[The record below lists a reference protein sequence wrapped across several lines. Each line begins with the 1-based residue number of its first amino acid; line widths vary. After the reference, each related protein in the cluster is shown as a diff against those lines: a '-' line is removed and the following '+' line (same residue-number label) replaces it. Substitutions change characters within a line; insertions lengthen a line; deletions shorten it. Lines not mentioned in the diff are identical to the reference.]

1 MSHYKLHF
9 TQFVCLCTNTTK
21 VLMKHKKQSRTIS
34 LVYMLLKYSV
44 LPSDFG
50 YAAKLY
56 HARKL
61 MYSINVFQ
69 KKEDE
74 VNVID
79 DVFHICKD
87 CL

>member
-1 MSHYKLHF
+1 
-9 TQFVCLCTNTTK
+9 
-21 VLMKHKKQSRTIS
+21 MKHKKQSRTIS
-34 LVYMLLKYSV
+34 LVYMLLKYNV

-50 YAAKLY
+50 CAAKLY

-74 VNVID
+74 VKVNFSYLQRLLI
-79 DVFHICKD
+79 KT
-87 CL
+87 LQTS

>member
-1 MSHYKLHF
+1 
-9 TQFVCLCTNTTK
+9 
-21 VLMKHKKQSRTIS
+21 MKHKKQSRTIS
-34 LVYMLLKYSV
+34 LVYMLLKYKF

-69 KKEDE
+69 KKEDD
-74 VNVID
+74 VYVID

>member
-1 MSHYKLHF
+1 
-9 TQFVCLCTNTTK
+9 
-21 VLMKHKKQSRTIS
+21 MKRKKQSKTIS
-34 LVYMLLKYSV
+34 LVYMLLKYNV

-87 CL
+87 CLKKTLQTS

>member
-1 MSHYKLHF
+1 
-9 TQFVCLCTNTTK
+9 
-21 VLMKHKKQSRTIS
+21 MKHKKQSKTIS
-34 LVYMLLKYSV
+34 LVYMLLKYNV

-69 KKEDE
+69 KKED
-74 VNVID
+74 VID

-87 CL
+87 CLKKTLQTS

>member
-1 MSHYKLHF
+1 
-9 TQFVCLCTNTTK
+9 
-21 VLMKHKKQSRTIS
+21 MKHKKQSKTLS
-34 LVYMLLKYSV
+34 LVYMLLKYNV

-79 DVFHICKD
+79 DVFFIFAKIAYKNFTNFMSFNGKRFYM
-87 CL
+87 

>member
-1 MSHYKLHF
+1 
-9 TQFVCLCTNTTK
+9 
-21 VLMKHKKQSRTIS
+21 MKHKKQSKTLS
-34 LVYMLLKYSV
+34 LVYMLLKYNV
-44 LPSDFG
+44 LPSDFA

-79 DVFHICKD
+79 DVFFIFAKIAYKNFTNFMNFNGKRFYM
-87 CL
+87 

>member
-1 MSHYKLHF
+1 
-9 TQFVCLCTNTTK
+9 
-21 VLMKHKKQSRTIS
+21 
-34 LVYMLLKYSV
+34 MLLKYNV

-50 YAAKLY
+50 CAAELY

-74 VNVID
+74 VKVNFSYLQRLLI
-79 DVFHICKD
+79 KT
-87 CL
+87 LQTS

>member
-1 MSHYKLHF
+1 
-9 TQFVCLCTNTTK
+9 
-21 VLMKHKKQSRTIS
+21 MKHRKQSRTIS
-34 LVYMLLKYSV
+34 LVYMLLKYYV

-56 HARKL
+56 HGRKL

-74 VNVID
+74 VKVNFSYLQRLLIKTLQTSWTSKGKR
-79 DVFHICKD
+79 FYM
-87 CL
+87 

>member
-1 MSHYKLHF
+1 
-9 TQFVCLCTNTTK
+9 
-21 VLMKHKKQSRTIS
+21 MKHRKQSKTSS
-34 LVYMLLKYSV
+34 LVYMLLKYNV

-56 HARKL
+56 HGRKL

-74 VNVID
+74 VKVNFSYLQRLLI
-79 DVFHICKD
+79 KT
-87 CL
+87 LQTS